1 MTLLSY
7 ETRRQHLNCELHTDK
22 YMLIDLRLRCFIHNL
37 KFILDS
43 KKGALVF

>member
-22 YMLIDLRLRCFIHNL
+22 YMLIDQYMYLQ
-37 KFILDS
+37 
-43 KKGALVF
+43 